1 MMPPRSTRLDGVHV
15 AVLEDQYA
23 VFDQDGV
30 IHEPVNGA
38 LIDESYVEEEPEDQ
52 NDGLGAL
59 PFDANLAESLAD
71 DDLSTIA
78 TELLDGFEE
87 DLKSREEWEKDLA
100 KGLKMLGVKLE
111 ELDKPFK
118 GACSATMP
126 IIEENARAFQAR
138 ALQAMFPP
146 EGPVQTKVYGV
157 RDEKSDEIAGRVR
170 AFMNWQLTEQM
181 PEYFADT
188 DQMLYYVAL
197 AGSAFRKLWRNDL
210 LLRPEARFL
219 KVDDFVVNYGAANLA
234 AAERATHVFTLTR
247 AQYNRMVMAGA
258 YVQADLT
265 PREKESQRPVSEAI
279 DKTTGQTEPA
289 ADTVGGDS
297 YTFLEVCCW
306 RTDIDVSSDAVEPG
320 MEIAFPYVV
329 TMEKES
335 RQVVAVRRN
344 WEEGDPAN
352 TPIQHYV
359 HYKFMPGLGFYG
371 QGYIQLLGNLQKT
384 ATTAMRSLTD
394 AGQFA
399 NLPGGFKTRGLRI
412 ANDNGDQAVGFGEWV
427 EVDNYG
433 ERIQD
438 SVMPL
443 PYKEP
448 SATLLQMLNGMVETS
463 RRLGAVVD
471 VDMASI
477 GTKETP
483 VGTASMML
491 EQNMSQLGAVY
502 QRLHRSQSE
511 EFRILRRLNME
522 LTAEGYPFP
531 VDGGES
537 AVFAEDFAAVQI
549 VPVADPA
556 AFSEAQRIV
565 KAQAIQ
571 QIAQQFPD
579 VLSRQ
584 GAVRTILRSL
594 NLGSETMQ
602 ELMPNRGD
610 PDPMDPATEFY
621 AILMGR
627 PTKAYPAQNH
637 QAHMAFLAAK
647 KMDPATAQA
656 AGNPQAAQVLMSR
669 IDAAIGQHLA
679 YMQRQEIESL
689 TGMQLPPAPDYRTTD
704 PADEG
709 EYDLPE
715 QAAYNVAAA
724 QAQAAQQLAQQRQ
737 QMAQAQQNAAMNQD
751 PKVQTEK
758 AKAQA
763 ALMKAQADAQGT
775 QAQVQLDGA
784 KTQVENAVALREM
797 ERAERETAAKIA
809 NMAADNRRADRELA
823 NEERMAAQ
831 QPPAGGNGNG

>member
-1 MMPPRSTRLDGVHV
+1 MMPPRSKRLDGIHV

-30 IHEPVNGA
+30 IHDPVNAA
-38 LIDESYVEEEPEDQ
+38 LIDEAEPVED
-52 NDGLGAL
+52 DLDDLGDDDLGAL
-59 PFDANLAESLAD
+59 PFDANLAEALED
-71 DDLSTIA
+71 DTLSAVA

-146 EGPVQTKVYGV
+146 EGPVQTRVYGV
-157 RDEKSDEIAGRVR
+157 RNEQSDEIGGRVR

-188 DQMLYYVAL
+188 DQMLYYMAL

-210 LLRPEARFL
+210 LMRPEARFL

-258 YVQADLT
+258 YRQADLT
-265 PREKESQRPVSEAI
+265 PREVEPQRPVAEAV
-279 DKTTGQTEPA
+279 DAVTGQDAPPTDA
-289 ADTVGGDS
+289 AGVGDS

-306 RTDIDVSSDAVEPG
+306 RTDLDVSPEAVEPG

-329 TMEKES
+329 TLEKES

-344 WEEGDPAN
+344 WQEGDPAN
-352 TPIQHYV
+352 TPVQHYV

-384 ATTAMRSLTD
+384 ATTSMRALVD
-394 AGQFA
+394 AGQFS

-412 ANDNGDQAVGFGEWV
+412 ANDGGDQAVGFGEWLEV
-427 EVDNYG
+427 ENYG

-448 SATLLQMLNGMVETS
+448 SQTLLALLNGMVETS

-471 VDMASI
+471 VDMGSI

-522 LTAEGYPFP
+522 LTSEGYPFP
-531 VDGGES
+531 VDGGEA
-537 AVFAEDFAAVQI
+537 AVFAQDFAAVQI
-549 VPVADPA
+549 MPVADPA

-602 ELMPNRGD
+602 ELLPNRGE

-627 PTKAYPAQNH
+627 PTKAFPAQNH

-679 YMQRQEIESL
+679 YMQRQEIEAM
-689 TGMQLPPAPDYRTTD
+689 TGVQLPPAPDYRITD

-715 QAAYNVAAA
+715 QAAYNVAAV

-751 PKVQTEK
+751 PRVQADK

-763 ALMKAQADAQGT
+763 ALMKAQADVAGA
-775 QAQVQLDGA
+775 QAQAQIDA
-784 KTQVENAVALREM
+784 ARTQVDNAVAMREAA
-797 ERAERETAAKIA
+797 RAERETDAKIA

-823 NEERMAAQ
+823 NEERAGAQ
-831 QPPAGGNGNG
+831 QPPNRRT